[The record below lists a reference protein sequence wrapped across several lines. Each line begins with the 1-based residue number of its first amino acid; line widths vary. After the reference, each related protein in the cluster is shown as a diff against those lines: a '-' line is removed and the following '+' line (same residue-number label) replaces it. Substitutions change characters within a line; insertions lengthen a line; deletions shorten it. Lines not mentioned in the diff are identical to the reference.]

1 MENGCKIEGIIQ
13 LISKKWA
20 LLIIKNLSEK
30 ETMRYN
36 ELVRGLNGIS
46 PKTLGLRLKELEGL
60 GMIRREHF
68 PEIPPRVEYS
78 LTEKGVEFGRVLQ
91 HITEW
96 SEKWGLDKIPV
107 VAE

>member
-20 LLIIKNLSEK
+20 LLVIKNLSEN

-36 ELVRGLNGIS
+36 ELVKGLNGIS

-60 GMIRREHF
+60 GVIRREHF
-68 PEIPPRVEYS
+68 AEIPPRVEYS
-78 LTEKGVEFGRVLQ
+78 LTEKGIDLGKVLQ
-91 HITEW
+91 HITAW
-96 SEKWGLDKIPV
+96 SEKWGLEKIPAG
-107 VAE
+107 AE